1 MDQGHSTGALQ
12 PDGLRERN
20 VSRLDSTGGRD
31 ALASHA
37 ELENKDA
44 NGKDKKTFGRT
55 PNGTVF
61 TVPQTHDMVSQLL
74 SPSEP
79 KNLSDVV
86 VLALLAAHI
95 WLLWV
100 LPAGAKIPVFAVV
113 YLFWRAGYNAGIGWL
128 LHNQSHHR
136 TMIRWAEKTK
146 IFVNPATGDNP
157 HPMLYN
163 WIKREME
170 TKIPHDYSF
179 EKAPIEYNTWLVF
192 RRLVDV
198 ILMCDFTSYCLFA
211 IACGHRPIDES
222 VVMTVLRWVAGI
234 VLVLFNLWVKLD
246 AHRVVKDYAWY
257 WGDFFYLIDQEL
269 TFDGVFEMAPHPMY
283 SVGYAGYYGIS
294 LMAASYKVLFISII
308 AHAAQFAFL
317 VFVEN
322 PHIDK
327 TYNPPPPRKRSVVA
341 DSTTSLPLIPDSPSA
356 TIPTATTP
364 LATTPNAPTSS
375 EEIIPN
381 APSSYSAKPPP
392 SVHNLLGNLD
402 LFRTTDS
409 SIILVQML
417 VFAVTA
423 LSPSTPLYQF
433 FFVVNALVW
442 RLWYSIGIGYLLNK
456 QSRDKAWTRHF
467 LKFGETPQ
475 EAWNQWKGT
484 YHLSMIMCYAS
495 FIAAVWKMYTL
506 PSDWNYGLVL
516 FRHILGAGLIS
527 LQLWTSIS
535 IYDSLGEFGWFF
547 GDFFFDESPK
557 LTYNG
562 IYRFLN
568 NPERVLGL
576 AGVWGAVL
584 ITSSGSITFLALVSH
599 ILSLGFIQFVE
610 RPHMQKL
617 YGQSLRQ
624 DGGVVKNLKK
634 SLPPSL
640 KQLHGS
646 VDKMFD
652 DSFEFIEELLDNA
665 RPKLAAGV
673 NTFVKDT
680 SALFQKYPARIT
692 ISRID
697 ADLAGYDIRD
707 YSLTVEGT
715 DAKSPEATEQ
725 DKGREG
731 ANARMPL
738 DRRGDLQNLTFEY
751 GAPIKVKWT
760 APLNHS
766 KKDWIGLY
774 RVTDNTSRE
783 VTRVSSQGRWIA
795 TNQGS
800 YDNLTCEKGILTS
813 DVVIKSSDQGR
824 EGHELASGEI
834 IFSGDK
840 LFWTQGAFELRYH
853 HNGVHNVMSISRPF
867 EIRIPH
873 FDEVDTFEANGSV
886 QSAVEEALLPV
897 VRNCFDRDPEVAPE
911 TVEEQF
917 GGLVERDG
925 KFAKRVVFAVQQMFG
940 VELAPEVVKADGNVL
955 NLAWRICNAKK
966 VLAPYSMS
974 RSNGRSTPVD
984 VKEQVP
990 SGSSS
995 P

>member
-1 MDQGHSTGALQ
+1 MDQGRSTGALQ
-12 PDGLRERN
+12 PDGLRER
-20 VSRLDSTGGRD
+20 VPHLDSTGGRD

-37 ELENKDA
+37 EVEIKNTD
-44 NGKDKKTFGRT
+44 GKDKKTFGRT
-55 PNGTVF
+55 PDGTVF

-79 KNLSDVV
+79 KNVSDVV
-86 VLALLAAHI
+86 VLLLLASHVF
-95 WLLWV
+95 LLWA
-100 LPAGAKIPVFAVV
+100 LPSYLKVPVFAFV

-128 LHNQSHHR
+128 LHNQSHHK

-146 IFVNPATGDNP
+146 IFVNPATGKNP
-157 HPMLYN
+157 HPKLYN
-163 WIKREME
+163 WIKWEME

-179 EKAPIEYNTWLVF
+179 EEAPIEYNTWLVF

-211 IACGHRPIDES
+211 IACGHRPVDES
-222 VVMTVLRWVAGI
+222 LVMTSLRWIAGI

-317 VFVEN
+317 VLVEN
-322 PHIDK
+322 PHIEK
-327 TYNPPPPRKRSVVA
+327 TYNPPAPRKRSVCA
-341 DSTTSLPLIPDSPSA
+341 GSSTSLPAYLDSPSA
-356 TIPTATTP
+356 PTPFATTP
-364 LATTPNAPTSS
+364 IAATPSEELQPNAP
-375 EEIIPN
+375 P
-381 APSSYSAKPPP
+381 SYSTKPPP
-392 SVHNLLGNLD
+392 SVHNLLGLSNLD

-409 SIILVQML
+409 SIILIELL
-417 VFAVTA
+417 VFAVTV

-433 FFVVNALVW
+433 FFVVNAVVW
-442 RLWYSIGIGYLLNK
+442 RVWYSVGLGHLLNN

-467 LKFGETPQ
+467 LKFGETPL

-484 YHLSMIMCYAS
+484 YHLSMVMCSAS
-495 FIAAVWKMYTL
+495 FIAAAWKMYTV

-516 FRHILGAGLIS
+516 FRHVLGVGLIS
-527 LQLWTSIS
+527 LQIWTSIS
-535 IYDSLGEFGWFF
+535 IYDSLGEFGWFY

-557 LTYNG
+557 LTYEG

-584 ITSSGSITFLALVSH
+584 ITSSGAVTFLAFLSH
-599 ILSLGFIQFVE
+599 ILSLAFIQFVE

-617 YGQSLRQ
+617 YGRSLRQ

-652 DSFEFIEELLDNA
+652 DSFDFIEELLDNA

-673 NTFVKDT
+673 TTFVKDT
-680 SALFQKYPARIT
+680 TALFQKYPARVT

-697 ADLAGYDIRD
+697 ADLAGYDVRD
-707 YSLTVEGT
+707 YSLSVEGT
-715 DAKSPEATEQ
+715 DAQSPEENEQ
-725 DKGREG
+725 AQGREG
-731 ANARMPL
+731 LNARMPL

-751 GAPIKVKWT
+751 GSPIKVKWT

-783 VTRVSSQGRWIA
+783 VSRVSSQGRWIA
-795 TNQGS
+795 TNEGS
-800 YDNLTCEKGILTS
+800 YDNLTCENGIITS
-813 DVVIKSSDQGR
+813 DVVINPSEKGR
-824 EGHELASGEI
+824 ENHELASGEVL
-834 IFSGDK
+834 FSGDK
-840 LFWTQGAFELRYH
+840 IFWTQGVFELRYH
-853 HNGVHNVMSISRPF
+853 HNGVHNVMAISRPF
-867 EIRIPH
+867 EVRIRH
-873 FDEVDTFEANGSV
+873 YDEFDFFGEDGLV
-886 QSAVEEALLPV
+886 QSTVEKALLPV
-897 VRNCFDRDPEVAPE
+897 VRNCFDRNPEVAPE
-911 TVEEQF
+911 AADEQF

-925 KFAKRVVFAVQQMFG
+925 KFAKRVVFAIHQMFG

-966 VLAPYSMS
+966 VLAPYSMT
-974 RSNGRSTPVD
+974 RSNGRTTPVE
-984 VKEQVP
+984 VEKAT
-990 SGSSS
+990 
-995 P
+995 